1 MTENETTSENE
12 FNLMTLSGHLT
23 ELRRRLIYCL
33 IALAVGVTVSF
44 SFAQNILE
52 FLAKPIGGL
61 ENLQSIEVTE
71 NIGVFMRI
79 SLLAGF
85 IFALPVIFYNI
96 IAFIVPGLKPSERK
110 WIYVSIPFASVMF
123 VAGVAFALYI
133 MLPAAIPF
141 LVEFLGIKT
150 IPRLSNYIEFATN
163 LMFWIGVAFETPLLI
178 FVLAKLHIVT
188 PKGLLK
194 QWRIAI
200 VVSAVASATITP
212 TIDPVNMGLLM
223 APLLALYLISIVLA
237 FFA

>member
-1 MTENETTSENE
+1 MTENETTPENE
-12 FNLMTLSGHLT
+12 FNLMTLSGHLN

-33 IALAVGVTVSF
+33 IALAIGVTVSF

-61 ENLQSIEVTE
+61 ENLQSIEITE

-85 IFALPVIFYNI
+85 IIALPVIFYNI
-96 IAFIVPGLKPSERK
+96 IAFIAPGLKPSERK
-110 WIYVSIPFASVMF
+110 WIYLSVPFASVMF
-123 VAGVAFALYI
+123 VAGVAFAFYV

-141 LVEFLGIKT
+141 LVEILGIKT
-150 IPRLSNYIEFATN
+150 VPRLSNYIEFETN

-200 VVSAVASATITP
+200 VVSAVASAIITP
-212 TIDPVNMGLLM
+212 TVDPVNMGLLM
-223 APLLALYLISIVLA
+223 APLLALYFISIVLA